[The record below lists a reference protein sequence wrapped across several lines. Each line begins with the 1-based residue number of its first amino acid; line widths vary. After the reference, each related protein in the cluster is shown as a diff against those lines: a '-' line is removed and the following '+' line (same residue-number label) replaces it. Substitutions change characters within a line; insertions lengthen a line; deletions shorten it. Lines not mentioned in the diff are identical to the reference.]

1 VGKKATVETSRCTS
15 VPTFVEKHR
24 DITSYSKRKGDLPS
38 QKEEDPI
45 DMRAVLHRD
54 GSVISAVTL
63 DELNRPDRLYYNLG
77 CKTAVRLEGRSGGSR
92 EGGKGDRGAGG
103 QSPTIAGSLSSFLPR
118 IPSLPLVI
126 M

>member
-1 VGKKATVETSRCTS
+1 MLLPPLVSPLRFLAEEVGKKATVETSRCTS

-77 CKTAVRLEGRSGGSR
+77 CKTAVCEREEGGGVGKEGREIGVPGV
-92 EGGKGDRGAGG
+92 KAH
-103 QSPTIAGSLSSFLPR
+103 P
-118 IPSLPLVI
+118 
-126 M
+126 

>member
-1 VGKKATVETSRCTS
+1 METSRCTS

-77 CKTAVRLEGRSGGSR
+77 CKTAVREREPGGESR
-92 EGGKGDRGAGG
+92 EGRKGREGGGGG
-103 QSPTIAGSLSSFLPR
+103 QSLTVQALYSMYIIVCMASVS
-118 IPSLPLVI
+118 

>member
-38 QKEEDPI
+38 QREEDPI

-63 DELNRPDRLYYNLG
+63 EELNRPDRLYYNLG
-77 CKTAVRLEGRSGGSR
+77 CKTAVRLEMEKVGIENQIGGGDWERAESRYRVGGKEGGS
-92 EGGKGDRGAGG
+92 
-103 QSPTIAGSLSSFLPR
+103 SSLSLSC
-118 IPSLPLVI
+118 I
-126 M
+126 